1 VPAYWQI
8 PKKHAKWATKPRAG
22 PHKKFESIPLLVIV
36 RDILEMA
43 DTREEAKKII
53 NMGEVFVDGKY
64 RKDHKYPVGLM
75 DVVSIPKLKLNY
87 RTVPTYKGL
96 KLIEIKSTEAKKK
109 ICKIVNKR
117 SVKKKVIKGKKEGSK
132 IQLNFHDGHNVLVD
146 AKEAKKYEVGD
157 SLLVELPTQKIL
169 DHIELEKDALVIVTK
184 GRNIGLTGKI
194 EKIIVTKTKEPT
206 KLICKIG
213 GEKLEVI
220 KDYVFVM
227 GKENQ
232 VIKLTEE

>member
-1 VPAYWQI
+1 
-8 PKKHAKWATKPRAG
+8 
-22 PHKKFESIPLLVIV
+22 
-36 RDILEMA
+36 
-43 DTREEAKKII
+43 
-53 NMGEVFVDGKY
+53 
-64 RKDHKYPVGLM
+64 M